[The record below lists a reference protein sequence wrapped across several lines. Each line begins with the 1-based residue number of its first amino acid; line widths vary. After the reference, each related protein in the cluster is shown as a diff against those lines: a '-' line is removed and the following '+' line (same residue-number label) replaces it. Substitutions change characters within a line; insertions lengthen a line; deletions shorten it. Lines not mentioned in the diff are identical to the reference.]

1 MFIKTFF
8 YVQAHFPPLSFSFST
23 LFFINI
29 CVQLKH
35 FCVQARSTWVERRR
49 RFAIKKLGGVKE
61 EEYLRWAKMK
71 FVIIFYY

>member
-1 MFIKTFF
+1 MCRLTFH
-8 YVQAHFPPLSFSFST
+8 HFHFHFLLF
-23 LFFINI
+23 FFINI